1 MSGKNFWLILI
12 VNLLIVFS
20 GVARAADHAVV
31 IMYHRFGED
40 RYPSTNTTM
49 PQFESH
55 LRELANGD
63 YTVLPLIEITKKI
76 AEGTPLPDKTVAIT
90 VDDAFISVYEKAWPR
105 LREYGFPFTL
115 FVATRSIDQG
125 LDGYASWDQI
135 REMQAAGV
143 DIGSQPH
150 THPHLHRVTL
160 EEAREEI
167 SISNERFLE
176 ELGLIPPLHAYPY
189 GEYSPEIRDLM
200 QEMGFMAAF
209 GQNSGVV
216 HDTVHAFEYPRFAFN
231 ENYGSVDRLKLAI
244 NSLPIPVTDITPESG
259 VLTENPPLTGFTV
272 LPGVEPLSRLSCFA
286 SGMGKVK
293 TITLGRRIEVR
304 LPQAFAGNRGR
315 INCTMPDIVDGGETG
330 RWRWLGRQFIKP

>member
-1 MSGKNFWLILI
+1 
-12 VNLLIVFS
+12 
-20 GVARAADHAVV
+20 
-31 IMYHRFGED
+31 
-40 RYPSTNTTM
+40 
-49 PQFESH
+49 
-55 LRELANGD
+55 
-63 YTVLPLIEITKKI
+63 
-76 AEGTPLPDKTVAIT
+76 
-90 VDDAFISVYEKAWPR
+90 
-105 LREYGFPFTL
+105 
-115 FVATRSIDQG
+115 
-125 LDGYASWDQI
+125 
-135 REMQAAGV
+135 
-143 DIGSQPH
+143 
-150 THPHLHRVTL
+150 
-160 EEAREEI
+160 
-167 SISNERFLE
+167 
-176 ELGLIPPLHAYPY
+176 
-189 GEYSPEIRDLM
+189 
-200 QEMGFMAAF
+200 MAAF

-315 INCTMPDIVDGGETG
+315 INCTMPDIVDGDETG